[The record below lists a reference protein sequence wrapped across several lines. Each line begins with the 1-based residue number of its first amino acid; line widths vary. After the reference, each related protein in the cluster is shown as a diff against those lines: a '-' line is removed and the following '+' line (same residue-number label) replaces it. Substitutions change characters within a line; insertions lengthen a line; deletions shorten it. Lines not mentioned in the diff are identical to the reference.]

1 MAKIAMVGAG
11 SLVFCKTLMSDFLAT
26 KALAGSEYRLMALTH
41 TRLDKM
47 EKFVKRM
54 VKDNGV
60 KAKVVATTDLR
71 EALTGADYVV
81 VMIQAGGV
89 DVFEMDY
96 KIPLKYGVDNCIAD
110 TMGPGGVFRALRHIP
125 ELLKIANLMRE
136 VCPDAVMFNYAN
148 PMAMC
153 CWALGKVPG
162 LKYVG
167 LCHGV
172 QTTMDLVAGY
182 VGLPKDKINYVCA
195 GINHMGWFL
204 KLEDECGNDLYP
216 KFKANFEKPGYYVNE
231 KVRGEVMR
239 HFGYFMT
246 ESTGHLSEY
255 LPYFRKNEKAL
266 KLYCDEPAFGGESG
280 AYYNYCKMI
289 ADKFTTTDPLSIE
302 STKIGARSAEYC
314 SHIIEALETGV
325 PFRFNGNLR
334 NDGYIANLPDGCCV
348 EVPIYADKNGLHPW
362 RIGNLPP
369 QCAALN
375 MTNVLVQGL
384 AVEAS
389 FAGDP
394 ELMMQAVAL
403 DPLTASVC
411 TLAEIR
417 EMVGELLE
425 GQRAYLPQFKGR
437 KLAAVPGI
445 AVPKNVKR
453 AEVPVDPALAIA
465 NRFVKLAK
473 A

>member
-1 MAKIAMVGAG
+1 MAKIAMIGAG

-47 EKFVKRM
+47 EAFVKRM
-54 VKDNGV
+54 IKDNAV
-60 KAKVVATTDLR
+60 DATVSATTDLR

-81 VMIQAGGV
+81 VMIQSGGV
-89 DVFEMDY
+89 DIFEMDY

-153 CWALGKVPG
+153 CWALGRVKG

-182 VGLPKDKINYVCA
+182 VGLPKGDINYVCA

-204 KLEDECGNDLYP
+204 KIEDKDGKDLYP
-216 KFKANFEKPGYYVNE
+216 LFKANFEKPGYYVNE

-255 LPYFRKNEKAL
+255 MPYFRKNEKAL

-280 AYYNYCKMI
+280 AYYSYCQMI
-289 ADKFTTTDPLSIE
+289 ADKYAVMDPLSIE
-302 STKIGARSAEYC
+302 STKLEGRSAEYC
-314 SHIIEALETGV
+314 SHIIEALETGA

-334 NDGYIANLPDGCCV
+334 NDGYITNLPDGCCV
-348 EVPIYADKNGLHPW
+348 EVPVYADKNGLHPW
-362 RIGNLPP
+362 RIGDLPV

-389 FAGDP
+389 FTGNP
-394 ELMMQAVAL
+394 ELIMQAVAL

-411 TLAEIR
+411 TLKEIR
-417 EMVGELLE
+417 DMVGEMLE
-425 GQRAYLPQFKGR
+425 AQRKYLPQFEGR
-437 KLAAVPGI
+437 RLADVPEI
-445 AVPKNVKR
+445 NVPADVVR
-453 AEVPVDPALAIA
+453 ADVPVDPALAIA
-465 NRFVKLAK
+465 NRFGKLAK